1 MASHC
6 IGVSMLYKLIAKW
19 NLCLVT
25 KRTFQK
31 HKLVKLSNGPG
42 ESPARNEPKGKWWTY
57 SDTWKYIWG
66 LRCSSEFSMLNSVI
80 YFHSTA
86 VSNKFKFKFWKI
98 KHAKESHTGN
108 IYSIIHFDAKL
119 KANPSMFFSII
130 LHPDFPLSV
139 CCKISY
145 WQHRPALQELSG
157 QSWRFWQVEQGYLRL
172 LASRKGWNV
181 AWLFGTYELAEAFGT
196 EKSLYHLLPSLWAVT
211 EGTWNLWAWRR
222 NHGSRPNNSKQ
233 KATALVELT
242 PAVISASNS
251 S

>member
-1 MASHC
+1 MASHFK
-6 IGVSMLYKLIAKW
+6 GVSMHYKLIAIW

-66 LRCSSEFSMLNSVI
+66 LRCSLEFSMLNSVT

-119 KANPSMFFSII
+119 KANPSMFSVLYCIQIFHCQCVAKFHIDNTG
-130 LHPDFPLSV
+130 LHCRSCQDKVGGFGRWSRDTWGFWHP
-139 CCKISY
+139 
-145 WQHRPALQELSG
+145 
-157 QSWRFWQVEQGYLRL
+157 WRDEML
-172 LASRKGWNV
+172 LGC
-181 AWLFGTYELAEAFGT
+181 LAPM
-196 EKSLYHLLPSLWAVT
+196 S
-211 EGTWNLWAWRR
+211 
-222 NHGSRPNNSKQ
+222 
-233 KATALVELT
+233 
-242 PAVISASNS
+242 
-251 S
+251 